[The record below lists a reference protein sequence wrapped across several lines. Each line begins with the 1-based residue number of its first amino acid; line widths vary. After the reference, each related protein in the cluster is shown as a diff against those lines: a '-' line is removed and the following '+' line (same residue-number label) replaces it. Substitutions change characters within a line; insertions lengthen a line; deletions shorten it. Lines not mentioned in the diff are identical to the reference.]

1 MRHIKGFELF
11 IGCLILIGVIE
22 SACAV
27 NNVEFKLHLAVLLF
41 GLFFSLLSIEW

>member
-22 SACAV
+22 SACV
-27 NNVEFKLHLAVLLF
+27 VHNVEPKLYLTVLFL
-41 GLFFSLLSIEW
+41 GLLFSLLSIEE